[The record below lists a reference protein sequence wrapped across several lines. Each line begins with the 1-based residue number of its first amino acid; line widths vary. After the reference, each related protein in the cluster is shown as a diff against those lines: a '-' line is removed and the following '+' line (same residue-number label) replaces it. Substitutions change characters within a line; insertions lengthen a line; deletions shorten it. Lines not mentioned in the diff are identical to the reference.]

1 MHVCVLTRTLA
12 GTRTLT
18 SPGPGLSYS
27 LGVPLVALGTQM
39 AVLGSGLGIGS
50 HSLNSTGLGKQMV
63 ELALGTTGVVAFGLK
78 RFEGSSR
85 RNPRYRGLTMLV
97 VLWGFMSG
105 AGAAADFGILWG
117 SWKHSPGGR
126 GATVFFPARL
136 LRLSACAFL
145 GLQSVA
151 VCYSVRLYDCTPFC
165 SCVLLLRDLWLCP
178 DLGCC
183 E

>member
-78 RFEGSSR
+78 RFEGSITSEKKLTAPESSR
-85 RNPRYRGLTMLV
+85 PPVLTLVFPSCRYQLPKAVSSPSGFSPLELKSPRNGMV
-97 VLWGFMSG
+97 ACS
-105 AGAAADFGILWG
+105 AA
-117 SWKHSPGGR
+117 PG
-126 GATVFFPARL
+126 V
-136 LRLSACAFL
+136 S
-145 GLQSVA
+145 
-151 VCYSVRLYDCTPFC
+151 
-165 SCVLLLRDLWLCP
+165 
-178 DLGCC
+178 
-183 E
+183 